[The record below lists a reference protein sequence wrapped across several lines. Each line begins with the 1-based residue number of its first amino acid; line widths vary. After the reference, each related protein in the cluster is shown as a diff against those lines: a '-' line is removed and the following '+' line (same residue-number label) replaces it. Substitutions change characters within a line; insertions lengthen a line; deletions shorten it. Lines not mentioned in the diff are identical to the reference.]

1 VHGSTLD
8 LDGRSR
14 RRGCGFNEF
23 SPPASGSPCRPI
35 DATSGCPGTPSPM
48 IVPGRS
54 ALSEAQRQRP
64 VRRVFRWRSRP
75 TREER
80 LATPLPTQ
88 RHATR
93 TRHRLERRRV
103 NRAPQRHTFR
113 LRQDRPT
120 TNNPPPQPTSGLALR
135 VVRLEQDQLQR
146 VREPTWW
153 RRLDSLRTVARNVD
167 AAVLISSSVFIEQ
180 TCTNDAR
187 RRRARLT

>member
-1 VHGSTLD
+1 MHGSTLD

-80 LATPLPTQ
+80 LATPPHSGTPRERVIASNGDESIELRNGTRFAYVKIGRQRTIHRRSPLPDL
-88 RHATR
+88 RCVWFASNR
-93 TRHRLERRRV
+93 ISCKGFV
-103 NRAPQRHTFR
+103 NRPGGGGSIRCERWPEMWTPLSSFHR
-113 LRQDRPT
+113 RSSSSKRVPT
-120 TNNPPPQPTSGLALR
+120 TGDDG
-135 VVRLEQDQLQR
+135 E
-146 VREPTWW
+146 
-153 RRLDSLRTVARNVD
+153 RN
-167 AAVLISSSVFIEQ
+167 
-180 TCTNDAR
+180 
-187 RRRARLT
+187 